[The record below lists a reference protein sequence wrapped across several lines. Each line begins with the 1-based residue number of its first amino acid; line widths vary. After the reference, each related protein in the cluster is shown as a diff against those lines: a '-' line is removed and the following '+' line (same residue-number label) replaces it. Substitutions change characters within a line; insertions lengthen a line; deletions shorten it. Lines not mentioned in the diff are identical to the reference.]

1 MFLDEMIEKAY
12 QDNIND
18 KTHAA
23 VAAVSVAIKAIPK
36 NPTVNDYKHA
46 HYAWRAFA
54 RRHSETISPDG
65 FKNTLI
71 KLAPEHKN
79 YIESMLK

>member
-18 KTHAA
+18 EAYAA
-23 VAAVSVAIKAIPK
+23 VAAISVAIKAIPQ

-71 KLAPEHKN
+71 HYIPERKD
-79 YIESMLK
+79 YIESILK

>member
-18 KTHAA
+18 KAYAAIAA
-23 VAAVSVAIKAIPK
+23 VNIAIKAIPE
-36 NPTVNDYKHA
+36 NPTINDYKHA

-54 RRHSETISPDG
+54 RRHSGIISPDG

-71 KLAPEHKN
+71 KLAPEFKN
-79 YIESMLK
+79 DIESILK

>member
-1 MFLDEMIEKAY
+1 MFLDELIEKAY
-12 QDNIND
+12 
-18 KTHAA
+18 AA
-23 VAAVSVAIKAIPK
+23 AAALSVAIKAIPQ

-71 KLAPEHKN
+71 HYTPEWKD
-79 YIESMLK
+79 YIESILK